1 MKLPDRFTNDALAN
15 EFLEF
20 FDNKKRN
27 LVNNFTLNG
36 VSSLDLTIAT
46 QDLRLST
53 FREVDSEVVK
63 SILRRVKLTNCE
75 SDPFPIR
82 DAVNSE
88 NIGGITDIYVDL
100 VNRSIVRNVFPESE
114 KRAIVKQIIKGNM
127 DAQCL
132 RSYRP
137 VSDLSFL
144 SKLIENVVLDQLLEH
159 MRLTNV
165 LPDNQS
171 AFR

>member
-1 MKLPDRFTNDALAN
+1 M
-15 EFLEF
+15 
-20 FDNKKRN
+20 
-27 LVNNFTLNG
+27 
-36 VSSLDLTIAT
+36 
-46 QDLRLST
+46 
-53 FREVDSEVVK
+53 
-63 SILRRVKLTNCE
+63 
-75 SDPFPIR
+75 
-82 DAVNSE
+82 NSE

>member
-63 SILRRVKLTNCE
+63 SILCRVKLTNCE
-75 SDPFPIR
+75 SDPFP
-82 DAVNSE
+82 
-88 NIGGITDIYVDL
+88 
-100 VNRSIVRNVFPESE
+100 
-114 KRAIVKQIIKGNM
+114 
-127 DAQCL
+127 
-132 RSYRP
+132 
-137 VSDLSFL
+137 
-144 SKLIENVVLDQLLEH
+144 LE
-159 MRLTNV
+159 ML
-165 LPDNQS
+165 
-171 AFR
+171 